1 MVKIAGQLNA
11 AFWGS
16 QKRNPFRLSNNF
28 RVRSI
33 AYDSRKKTIAE
44 QERLRNM
51 SILPVAS
58 AAWRKLPA
66 SEKKQWRELGK
77 TQGMNGWQAFVQAR
91 QVNEV
96 LNNSELGEATF
107 AELYFGGGSR
117 SDIYNISKFASYKV
131 MRLEIQPGV
140 EPLVLYQEH
149 LQNYKI
155 RRRVP
160 QSNQTFETID
170 VSEIVNS
177 DIKYGLSYNSS
188 DLTINPTNPPA
199 VVLELFYEH
208 ENVIQKITD
217 RFEINATTGWTR
229 TTKTIKRPPGAILR
243 YNLVIDLSDSF
254 GVVDFDNIILI
265 HDATNW
271 AFDPRCSNATLDFS
285 DTYAEVVRPWQC
297 AERTRLSSL
306 SSVVIYT

>member
-1 MVKIAGQLNA
+1 MVKITGQLNA
-11 AFWGS
+11 SFWNS
-16 QKRNPFRLSNNF
+16 QKRNPFRLSSNF
-28 RVRSI
+28 RVQSV

-58 AAWRKLPA
+58 ADWNELTAA
-66 SEKKQWRELGK
+66 EKKEWRDFGK
-77 TQGMNGWQAFVQAR
+77 NHGMSCWQAFVQAR

-96 LNNSELGEATF
+96 LNNSELGESTF
-107 AELYFGGGSR
+107 ADLYIGGGSR
-117 SDIYNISKFASYKV
+117 SDIYNISEFANFKV

-140 EPLVLYQEH
+140 EPLVLIQEH

-160 QSNQTFETID
+160 QSNQTFEVID
-170 VSEIVNS
+170 VSEVVNS
-177 DIKYGLSYNSS
+177 DIEYGLSYNSS

-199 VVLELFYEH
+199 VMLELFHEH
-208 ENVIQKITD
+208 ENVIQKTTD

-229 TTKTIKRPPGAILR
+229 TTKTIKRPPGAVLR
-243 YNLVIDLSDSF
+243 YNLVIDLADSF
-254 GVVDFDNIILI
+254 GVVDFDNISLI
-265 HDATNW
+265 HDSTNW
-271 AFDPRCSNATLDFS
+271 AFDPTCDNATLDFN
-285 DTYAEVVRPWQC
+285 DIYAEVVRPWQC
-297 AERTRLSSL
+297 AERTRLLSL